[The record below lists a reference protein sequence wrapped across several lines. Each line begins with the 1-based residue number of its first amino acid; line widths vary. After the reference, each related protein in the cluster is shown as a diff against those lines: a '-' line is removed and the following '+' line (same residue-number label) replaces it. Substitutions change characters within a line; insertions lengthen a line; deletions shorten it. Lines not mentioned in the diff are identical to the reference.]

1 MSRTALVGGAMAL
14 VLCSISIQPAAAQSA
29 DAELEDLIPDSAV
42 ADPEGW
48 AMDTQAARLPE
59 DSGPDPET
67 PLDGEG
73 EFTLAWPDDDFDFSF
88 EPLETDPELA
98 ETLSRRAPRPAADI
112 ALPEMADEESEEE
125 VQRVS
130 NEVSKR
136 ITLRYPSD
144 FAGFDKIDE
153 FEQRFK
159 DLSDI
164 IQLADGDDN
173 LAQLAN
179 RARAD
184 QELLETLLSVYGYYD
199 GDVTQRVR
207 TPNEGEGSGENGTI
221 RASDAR
227 FTFNIDPGP
236 RYKFGAID
244 LGELSSVGEDYETLR
259 SAFEIE
265 TGDFINEDTIVFER
279 IDLDVALGENGY
291 AFAEVG
297 APELTIDHARDEGD
311 LALPVTPGGKYVF
324 GSVVSELPKFLSG
337 RHLGEISR
345 FDAGDIYKESDVEDL
360 RRAILATGLVS
371 TLSIEPREVEPPANG
386 EPGVVDLN
394 VDMTKAPLRT
404 IAGSLGY
411 ATTDGFRAEAS
422 WEHRNFFPP
431 EGMLR
436 VRAIAGTQ
444 EQLLGATVRRNNW
457 HGRDKVI
464 SLDVFANTIDR
475 DAYEARTVSAVAKY
489 ERLSTLIFQKELSYS
504 IGLELVAT
512 QEREGTLD
520 GEVGPRET
528 YFVAALPARVTL
540 DQSDDL
546 LDPTNGWRLEGWVSP
561 EVSRNNGT
569 QSFYGRSYVEG
580 RYYQPFGDSVV
591 LAARAKL
598 GTIQGTSLA
607 NIAPSRRL
615 YAGGGGSVRG
625 YGYQDIGPKD
635 DLGEPTGGR
644 SLAELSMEAR
654 VRTGFMDGALS
665 VVPFIDAGAV
675 DTTTT
680 PRLRDLQFG
689 AGVGI
694 RYHTNFGPLR
704 VDLATPINR
713 RPGDSRIAVYV
724 ALGQAF

>member
-1 MSRTALVGGAMAL
+1 MAL
-14 VLCSISIQPAAAQSA
+14 VLCSLTINPAFAQSA
-29 DAELEDLIPDSAV
+29 DAELEDLIPDAAV

-48 AMDTQAARLPE
+48 AMETEAAQTPD
-59 DSGPDPET
+59 DSGPDPDT

-73 EFTLAWPDDDFDFSF
+73 EFTLPWPDDDFDVAF
-88 EPLETDPELA
+88 EPLEKDPELTEA
-98 ETLSRRAPRPAADI
+98 LSRRAPRPAADI
-112 ALPEMADEESEEE
+112 ALPEMAEEESEEE
-125 VQRVS
+125 AERVS

-136 ITLRYPSD
+136 ITLRYPSS
-144 FAGFDKIDE
+144 FAEFENIDE
-153 FEQRFK
+153 FEQRFR

-164 IQLADGDDN
+164 ILLADKDDN

-179 RARAD
+179 RAKAD
-184 QELLETLLSVYGYYD
+184 MELLQTLLSVYGYYD
-199 GDVTQRVR
+199 GSVTQRVQ
-207 TPNEGEGSGENGTI
+207 TPREGEGSGENGTI
-221 RASDAR
+221 QASDAR
-227 FTFNIDPGP
+227 FTFTIDPGP

-244 LGELSSVGEDYETLR
+244 LGELAAVGADYDTLR
-259 SAFEIE
+259 SAFEID
-265 TGDFINEDTIVFER
+265 TGDYINEDTIVFER

-324 GSVVSELPKFLSG
+324 GSVVSTLPKFLSG
-337 RHLGEISR
+337 KHLAEISR
-345 FDAGDIYKESDVEDL
+345 FDAGDVYKESDVEDL

-371 TLSIEPREVEPPANG
+371 TLSIEPREVQAPANG
-386 EPGVVDLN
+386 EPGVVELD
-394 VDMTKAPLRT
+394 VDMTEGPLRT

-411 ATTDGFRAEAS
+411 ASTDGFRAEAS

-475 DAYEARTVSAVAKY
+475 DAYEARTLSAIAKY

-520 GEVGPRET
+520 GQVGPRET
-528 YFVAALPARVTL
+528 YFVAALPARVLL

-569 QSFYGRSYVEG
+569 QSVYARSYVEG
-580 RYYQPFGDSVV
+580 RYYQPVSDSIV
-591 LAARAKL
+591 LAARAKV
-598 GTIQGTSLA
+598 GTIQGTALDH
-607 NIAPSRRL
+607 IAPSRRL

-625 YGYQDIGPKD
+625 YGYQQIGPKD
-635 DLGEPTGGR
+635 SLGDPSGGR
-644 SLAELSMEAR
+644 SLTELSMEAR
-654 VRTGFMDGALS
+654 VRTGFMDGAIS
-665 VVPFIDAGAV
+665 VVPFVDAGAV

-689 AGVGI
+689 AGIGI